1 MTFWN
6 LSHNGFYVFNEAH
19 AQHFVSFIQNQ
30 TAQFREIQRT
40 AFQVIQQTARCTDN
54 NLWTLTQGA

>member
-1 MTFWN
+1 MTFWD
-6 LSHNGFYVFNEAH
+6 LRHNGFYVFDEAH
-19 AQHFVSFIQNQ
+19 AQHFVSFIQYQ
-30 TAQFREIQRT
+30 TAQFREIQST